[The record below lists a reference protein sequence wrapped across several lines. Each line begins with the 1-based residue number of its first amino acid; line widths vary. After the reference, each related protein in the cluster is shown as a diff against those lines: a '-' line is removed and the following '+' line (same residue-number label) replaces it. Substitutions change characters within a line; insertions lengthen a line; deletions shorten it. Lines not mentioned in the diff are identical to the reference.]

1 MIRALTLLSA
11 LSVFSMNAEAISSST
26 VGSFACSES
35 LSISISD
42 TASFS
47 CIGNFSLSG
56 GGITSES
63 KIVITSS
70 GSLALDNLSIV
81 APFVEL
87 NSQSG
92 QLSIGNGVLINTSS
106 FLATAGV
113 GVAPSLSLSPGASI
127 SVGSGES
134 ARIIGSSEI
143 LGSIK
148 HGAITPLVG
157 GDISIIPSVPEP
169 STYILMVLGLVVI
182 FGLPKGVNGKRYA

>member
-1 MIRALTLLSA
+1 MIRALTLLSV
-11 LSVFSMNAEAISSST
+11 LSIFSLNAEAISSST
-26 VGSFACSES
+26 VGSFDCSES
-35 LSISISD
+35 LSISLLD

-70 GSLALDNLSIV
+70 GSLVLDNLSIV

-87 NSQSG
+87 SSQNG
-92 QLSIGNGVLINTSS
+92 QLTIGNGVLINTDS
-106 FLATAGV
+106 FLTTV
-113 GVAPSLSLSPGASI
+113 GDGAAPSLSLSPGASI
-127 SVGSGES
+127 SVGSRES

-143 LGSIK
+143 LGSIN

-157 GDISIIPSVPEP
+157 GDISITPSVPEP
-169 STYILMVLGLVVI
+169 STYISMLLGLVVV
-182 FGLPKGVNGKRYA
+182 FGLTKGVYGSRYA